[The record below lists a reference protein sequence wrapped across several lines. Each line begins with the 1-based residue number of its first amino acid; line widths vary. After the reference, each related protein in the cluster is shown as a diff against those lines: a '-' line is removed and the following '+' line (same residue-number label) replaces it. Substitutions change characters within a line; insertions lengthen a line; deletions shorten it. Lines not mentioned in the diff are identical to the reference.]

1 MYEKF
6 MLTKQK
12 MNSFIL
18 EPKSMTV
25 PLQSKNYVPRKTD
38 TLFWIFYI
46 IIHGFSE
53 YELIGSNSF
62 EVEKTEKYRLIELLR
77 KKEYKDILKK
87 NKITKIKEDLEDDLG
102 HKERITHKTFFALCY
117 AHKINVLF
125 LHRQKCFQVHG
136 GNPEDIY
143 HVVRKYDPPDE
154 NPHGNFKYVYEV
166 EATNEDREK
175 YKKTFFQWECI
186 DRPLKAISYYKVKDL
201 TDICVLLKLTEDK
214 YLKKNKQEIYEML
227 INIL

>member
-1 MYEKF
+1 
-6 MLTKQK
+6 
-12 MNSFIL
+12 
-18 EPKSMTV
+18 
-25 PLQSKNYVPRKTD
+25 
-38 TLFWIFYI
+38 
-46 IIHGFSE
+46 
-53 YELIGSNSF
+53 
-62 EVEKTEKYRLIELLR
+62 
-77 KKEYKDILKK
+77 
-87 NKITKIKEDLEDDLG
+87 LG

-125 LHRQKCFQVHG
+125 IHRHKCFQIHG

-143 HVVRKYDPPDE
+143 HVVRKYDPPHQ

-175 YKKTFFQWECI
+175 YKNTFFQWECI

-201 TDICVLLKLTEDK
+201 TDICVLLKLTEEE
-214 YLKKNKQEIYEML
+214 YLKKNKQEIYDML